1 MAHVEGGA
9 QFMFLS
15 VILPLFTLF
24 LGLALLVWSSDV
36 FIDSAAS
43 VAQHLNIAPLIIG
56 VVVLGFGTSA
66 PEMLVAILAAFN
78 NSPGLAIGN
87 VVGSNIANIGLILGI
102 TAIVSPI
109 IIKSSL
115 LKREFPILLAISVIG
130 ILLMLDNDLDTID
143 GLILIVLLFI
153 VMGWMIYANR
163 TASPTDPMSEE
174 TLEELKEHPKMG
186 LKKSWLLL
194 LTGLVIL
201 IMSAKMMV
209 WGAVEI
215 AHFFEVPEMIIGL
228 TIIAI
233 GTSLP
238 ELAAAISA
246 ARKGEADL
254 MIGNII
260 GSNLFNLLAVLSMP
274 ALIAPSLI
282 ENTTLIIDYP
292 IMLALTLAMLL
303 VALPRK
309 GSAVITRTEGSLLLI
324 SFVGYMLLLYF
335 RAING

>member
-1 MAHVEGGA
+1 
-9 QFMFLS
+9 MFLPI
-15 VILPLFTLF
+15 ILPLTILL
-24 LGLALLVWSSDV
+24 LGLALLVWSSDI

-56 VVVLGFGTSA
+56 VVVLGFGTSS
-66 PEMLVAILAAFN
+66 PEMLVAILASLEG
-78 NSPGLAIGN
+78 SPGLAIGN
-87 VVGSNIANIGLILGI
+87 VVGSNIANIGLILGV

-109 IIKSSL
+109 VIKSSL
-115 LKREFPILLAISVIG
+115 LKREFPILLIISVIG
-130 ILLMLDNDLDTID
+130 ILLMLDNDLDVFD
-143 GLILIVLLFI
+143 GYILILLLMV
-153 VMGWMIYANR
+153 VMTWMIHANR
-163 TASPTDPMSEE
+163 TISPVDPISEE
-174 TLEELKEHPKMG
+174 TLVELKEHPKMS
-186 LKKSWLLL
+186 LSKSWVLLI
-194 LTGLVIL
+194 TGLIIL
-201 IMSAKMMV
+201 IISAKMTV

-215 AHFFEVPEMIIGL
+215 AHFFQVPEMIIGL

-246 ARKGEADL
+246 ARKREADL

-260 GSNLFNLLAVLSMP
+260 GSNLFNLLAVMAMP

-292 IMLALTLAMLL
+292 IMLALTVAMLL

-309 GSAVITRTEGSLLLI
+309 GNAIITKFEGSLLVI
-324 SFVGYMLLLYF
+324 SFISYMLLLYF
-335 RAING
+335 RSING

>member
-1 MAHVEGGA
+1 
-9 QFMFLS
+9 MFFS
-15 VILPLFTLF
+15 VILPLITLF
-24 LGLALLVWSSDV
+24 LGLALLVWSSDI

-43 VAQHLNIAPLIIG
+43 IAQHLNIAPLIIG

-66 PEMLVAILAAFN
+66 PEMLVAILASLD

-109 IIKSSL
+109 VIKSSL

-130 ILLMLDNDLDTID
+130 IFLMLDNDLDMTD
-143 GLILIVLLFI
+143 GYILIVLLMV
-153 VMGWMIYANR
+153 VMTWMIYANR
-163 TASPTDPMSEE
+163 TINPTDPLSDEN
-174 TLEELKEHPKMG
+174 LEELKEHPKMG
-186 LKKSWLLL
+186 LSKSWGLL

-201 IMSAKMMV
+201 ILSAKMMV

-215 AHFFEVPEMIIGL
+215 AHFFQVPDVIIGL

-238 ELAAAISA
+238 ELAAAINA
-246 ARKGEADL
+246 AKKGKADL

-260 GSNLFNLLAVLSMP
+260 GSNLFNLLAVMSMP

-282 ENTTLIIDYP
+282 ENTTLLIDYP
-292 IMLALTLAMLL
+292 IMLALTVAMLL

-309 GSAVITRTEGSLLLI
+309 GNAVITKFEGSLLLI
-324 SFVGYMLLLYF
+324 SFVSYMLLLYF
-335 RAING
+335 RAMNG

>member
-1 MAHVEGGA
+1 
-9 QFMFLS
+9 MFLS
-15 VILPLFTLF
+15 VILPLLTLL
-24 LGLALLVWSSDV
+24 LGLALLVWSADI

-43 VAQHLNIAPLIIG
+43 VAQHLNVAPLIIG

-87 VVGSNIANIGLILGI
+87 VVGSNIANIGLILGV

-130 ILLMLDNDLDTID
+130 ILLMLDNDLDTLD
-143 GLILIVLLFI
+143 GFILILLLI
-153 VMGWMIYANR
+153 LVMGWMIHANR
-163 TASPTDPMSEE
+163 NSCPTDPIAEE

-186 LKKSWLLL
+186 LKKSWVLLF
-194 LTGLVIL
+194 TGLVIL
-201 IMSAKMMV
+201 ITSAKMMV

-246 ARKGEADL
+246 ARKNEADL

-303 VALPRK
+303 VALPRR
-309 GSAVITRTEGSLLLI
+309 GSAVITRMEGSLLLI
-324 SFVGYMLLLYF
+324 SFIGYMLLLYF